1 MLSYSQLTR
10 SRRPSGSASRMPTTA
25 TSFLN
30 RLRHA
35 FLRTEAAAT
44 RDDYLYQP
52 LRRAEP
58 ESAVAVPSSTASL
71 LPAMSEETNSTR
83 AAGADKAAP
92 VVTATTTT
100 PDAADPNRSSASDDS
115 VTQGLHIL
123 ETQSSHWWSYI
134 TTPDFWIVVAIGQV
148 LALCITATNTFTT
161 FLANAQTNIPAFQTV
176 FNYILLFLVYTTIFL
191 VRDGPGAW
199 WQSMRKDGWRYL
211 IMAFLD
217 VEGNYFTVLAYRYT
231 NILSAQLINFW
242 SIVCVVIISFTLLK
256 VRYKPFQVVGILVC
270 CGGMGI
276 LLASDHITNSNGG
289 PTEDRLKGDLFALLG
304 ATLYGTSNVFE
315 EWLVSK
321 APMHHVL
328 ASIGFFGMIIN
339 GIQAAIFDRTSF
351 QNAHWHE
358 GHVAAWLVGY
368 TLCLFLFYTLAPLI
382 LRMGSAAFFDISLLT
397 ANFWGVVIGVRV
409 FGLTIHFLYPIAFVC
424 IILGLV
430 TYFLSGSLLGDSRK
444 PWLGENQEG
453 GVAGFGTAKLRAIN
467 AARVA
472 RGELENGIPVD
483 EAAPVAAGVGGA
495 GFAARARANMQRLW
509 KKEEAV

>member
-1 MLSYSQLTR
+1 MLEAN
-10 SRRPSGSASRMPTTA
+10 RPSSSASRMPA
-25 TSFLN
+25 TGPSILN
-30 RLRHA
+30 HIKDAL
-35 FLRTEAAAT
+35 FRTEAAT

-52 LRRAEP
+52 LERDEILGPASEQQP
-58 ESAVAVPSSTASL
+58 ASSSSTAA
-71 LPAMSEETNSTR
+71 AMGEMHSSSDE
-83 AAGADKAAP
+83 AATTGKPAP
-92 VVTATTTT
+92 VATTT
-100 PDAADPNRSSASDDS
+100 AAAAAAYADDNDNNHLQFESSRDDS

-123 ETQSSHWWSYI
+123 ETQPAHWWSYLA
-134 TTPDFWIVVAIGQV
+134 TPDFWIVVAIGQV

-161 FLANAQTNIPAFQTV
+161 FLANAHTNIPAFQTV

-191 VRDGPGAW
+191 VRDGPRAW
-199 WQSMRKDGWRYL
+199 WRSMVKDGWRYL

-242 SIVCVVIISFTLLK
+242 SIVCVVVISFFLLK
-256 VRYKPFQVVGILVC
+256 VRYKLFQVVGILVC
-270 CGGMGI
+270 CGGM
-276 LLASDHITNSNGG
+276 
-289 PTEDRLKGDLFALLG
+289 GDLFALLG

-328 ASIGFFGMIIN
+328 SFIGLFGMIIN
-339 GIQAAIFDRTSF
+339 GIQAAIFDRASF
-351 QNAHWHE
+351 RDAHWDSN
-358 GHVAAWLVGY
+358 VAGWLVGY

-397 ANFWGVVIGVRV
+397 ANFWGVIIGIRV

-430 TYFLSGSLLGDSRK
+430 TYFLSGSLLGDSKK

-472 RGELENGIPVD
+472 QHEVENGHP
-483 EAAPVAAGVGGA
+483 APVASAVGIGGA
-495 GFAARARANMQRLW
+495 GFVARAKANMQRLW
-509 KKEEAV
+509 KKE

>member
-1 MLSYSQLTR
+1 M
-10 SRRPSGSASRMPTTA
+10 SAPADSPASSARRMPA
-25 TSFLN
+25 AGTSFLN
-30 RLRHA
+30 RLQNA
-35 FLRTEAAAT
+35 FLRYTEAAT
-44 RDDYLYQP
+44 TPRDDYLYQP
-52 LRRAEP
+52 LGRAEP
-58 ESAVAVPSSTASL
+58 EPELLPSSSWSSSSAAADPSN
-71 LPAMSEETNSTR
+71 MGEMRSTTHSSSDE
-83 AAGADKAAP
+83 AAKAAP
-92 VVTATTTT
+92 VATTMS
-100 PDAADPNRSSASDDS
+100 AAAEFSAAPSSEGDS
-115 VTQGLHIL
+115 VTQGMHIL

-161 FLANAQTNIPAFQTV
+161 FLANAHTNIPAFQTV
-176 FNYILLFLVYTTIFL
+176 FNYILLFLVYTTVFL
-191 VRDGPGAW
+191 IRDGPRVW
-199 WQSMRKDGWRYL
+199 WRALLKDGWRYL

-242 SIVCVVIISFTLLK
+242 SIVCVVVISFTLLK
-256 VRYKPFQVVGILVC
+256 VRYKLFQVIGILVC

-289 PTEDRLKGDLFALLG
+289 PAENHLKGDLFALLG

-328 ASIGFFGMIIN
+328 SFIGLFGMIIN
-339 GIQAAIFDRTSF
+339 GVQAAIFDRTSF
-351 QNAHWHE
+351 QQAHWDSQ
-358 GHVAAWLVGY
+358 VAGWLVGY

-397 ANFWGVVIGVRV
+397 ANFWGVIIGIRV

-430 TYFLSGSLLGDSRK
+430 TYFLSGSLLGDSKK

-467 AARVA
+467 AARIA
-472 RGELENGIPVD
+472 QQEAENGYPAPH
-483 EAAPVAAGVGGA
+483 AAAAGVGGV
-495 GFAARARANMQRLW
+495 GFMARARANMQRLW
-509 KKEEAV
+509 RKEAI